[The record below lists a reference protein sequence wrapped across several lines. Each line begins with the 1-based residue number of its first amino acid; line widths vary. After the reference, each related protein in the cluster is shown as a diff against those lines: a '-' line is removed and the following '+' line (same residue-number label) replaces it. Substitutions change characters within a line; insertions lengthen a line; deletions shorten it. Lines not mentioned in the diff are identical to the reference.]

1 MVSKPP
7 VHSTTRSPNF
17 GGITQNNSNLR
28 PRITQ
33 NNSNLQP
40 QITHVSSN
48 LRPRITQNNFDLGP
62 KITQIYDIIFERE

>member
-33 NNSNLQP
+33 NSY
-40 QITHVSSN
+40 N

>member
-33 NNSNLQP
+33 N
-40 QITHVSSN
+40 SSN

-62 KITQIYDIIFERE
+62 KITQIYNIIFEQE

>member
-33 NNSNLQP
+33 N
-40 QITHVSSN
+40 SSN

>member
-33 NNSNLQP
+33 N
-40 QITHVSSN
+40 SSN
-48 LRPRITQNNFDLGP
+48 LRPRITQNNFNLGP
-62 KITQIYDIIFERE
+62 KITQIYNIIFEQE

>member
-33 NNSNLQP
+33 NSY
-40 QITHVSSN
+40 N

-62 KITQIYDIIFERE
+62 KITQIYNKIFERE

>member
-28 PRITQ
+28 P
-33 NNSNLQP
+33 

-48 LRPRITQNNFDLGP
+48 LRPRKTQNNFDLGP

>member
-33 NNSNLQP
+33 N
-40 QITHVSSN
+40 SSN
-48 LRPRITQNNFDLGP
+48 LRPRITQNNYDLGP

>member
-33 NNSNLQP
+33 N
-40 QITHVSSN
+40 SSN
-48 LRPRITQNNFDLGP
+48 LRLRITQNNFDLGP
-62 KITQIYDIIFERE
+62 KITQIYNIVFERE